1 MEVTGYNSH
10 NSPKGEMQE
19 KIDKRF
25 YTTLKL
31 DKIFK
36 QKATTTKKFP
46 GEKKIKKYRYKNKLK
61 VKSFNKTGSGFHKTF
76 NKTGSGFHLT

>member
-36 QKATTTKKFP
+36 PKLLKQQ
-46 GEKKIKKYRYKNKLK
+46 KIKRKPYKFKKYKTRYA
-61 VKSFNKTGSGFHKTF
+61 
-76 NKTGSGFHLT
+76 